1 MNRYEII
8 NKLDL
13 VEPNLNKIT
22 NIGNTIYIT
31 EYR

>member
-13 VEPNLNKIT
+13 VEPYLNKMT
-22 NIGNTIYIT
+22 NTGNVVSIT